1 MAWGVSGGVSPG
13 DAALGYVPALLAD
26 TPIDAAA
33 TVEGTLPLVSS
44 GSYDPAVA
52 GLPSY
57 EISGF
62 GGHYLFDYYY
72 RIWVIPTT
80 IVAQNPVIG
89 QPIPFDIWNAY
100 PQPLNNVLNTITG
113 TGIAGLGL
121 DVSDGT
127 SFKAIEVKTV
137 NLTITPAA
145 PIEIDA
151 EFIFTFDEGVG
162 FFFFQASIADFV
174 QMVPDPPVI
183 ERWSWLTD
191 VIPAR
196 DGSEQRIALRSSPR
210 RATQYSFILE
220 SEVERQRQYN
230 RWYKSLAS
238 RIVLP
243 FYQYSTRITAA
254 SSAGTSNLYFD
265 PDRTDLRS
273 GEFALVY
280 DDLTDQGYLVK
291 IATLEADGCTVDSPL
306 SFSSTPRMVI
316 TPAFVCRLQDRTGL
330 RMSQVT
336 GDITVQA
343 ESLTVR
349 TDFAR
354 PESSAVIATFDSLPV
369 LDRRPIADGFTPETF
384 DVNYE
389 VIDGETG
396 VSELFS
402 AWDHPAVLTARKYTI
417 RRLQD
422 PGEMD
427 WWRDFLDELKGQQN
441 PFLQPTW
448 FQDLVPASAPDVLTT
463 DLIVLGS
470 DYASLYFP
478 HETYKRLQIETANG
492 IIYRSVL
499 DATDNGDG
507 TTTLNLSAAFG
518 ANPEDVEIECISFLN
533 LTRLQSDTVTLTHGA
548 IRTEIEL
555 ATRTIDV

>member
-1 MAWGVSGGVSPG
+1 MSSTLTTTAESSQLQAGLVADDGLGTPSGSEAEETMATGAQSGAYVSPIG
-13 DAALGYVPALLAD
+13 VTLPAVP
-26 TPIDAAA
+26 
-33 TVEGTLPLVSS
+33 GTLG
-44 GSYDPAVA
+44 GSY
-52 GLPSY
+52 LY
-57 EISGF
+57 
-62 GGHYLFDYYY
+62 DYYY
-72 RIWVIPTT
+72 RIWVTPSL
-80 IVAQNPVIG
+80 IVAQNPVVG

-100 PQPLNNVLNTITG
+100 PQPVSNSLVSITG
-113 TGIAGLGL
+113 TGLSGLSLDIAPG
-121 DVSDGT
+121 DIW
-127 SFKAIEVKTV
+127 KAIETKTV

-151 EFIFTFDEGVG
+151 EYTFTFDEGVG
-162 FFFFQASIADFV
+162 LFYFQASIADFV
-174 QMVPDPPVI
+174 QMVPDPPVV

-210 RATQYSFILE
+210 RSIQYSFLLE
-220 SEVERQRQYN
+220 SEIERQRQYN

-254 SSAGTSNLYFD
+254 STAGTSKLFFD
-265 PDRTDLRS
+265 PDRTDLRN

-280 DDLTDQGYLVK
+280 DNLTEAGYLVK
-291 IATLEADGCTVDSPL
+291 INTLEADGAIVDSPL
-306 SFSSTPRMVI
+306 SFSAGTSMVI
-316 TPAFVCRLQDRTGL
+316 SPAFVCRLEDRTGL
-330 RMSQVT
+330 RMNQIT

-349 TDFAR
+349 PLFAR
-354 PESSAVIATFDSLPV
+354 PESSATVQTFDSLPV

-396 VSELFS
+396 ISELFS
-402 AWDHPAVLTARKYTI
+402 AWDHPAVRTARKYTI

-422 PGEMD
+422 PNEMD
-427 WWRDFLDELKGQQN
+427 WWRDFLDEVRGQQN

-448 FQDLVPASAPDVLTT
+448 FADLTLASSPSPGDAAITINQT
-463 DLIVLGS
+463 DYV
-470 DYASLYFP
+470 SLYFP
-478 HETYKRLQIETANG
+478 YNTYKRLQIETANG
-492 IIYRSVL
+492 IIWRSVL

-507 TTTLNLSAAFG
+507 TATLQLSAAFG
-518 ANPEDVEIECISFLN
+518 ANPEDVDIDCISFLN
-533 LTRLQSDTVTLTHGA
+533 LTRLQSDTVTITHGA

-555 ATRTIDV
+555 ATRTIDA